1 MSGSPLTAMPG
12 RIAPFAKDLY
22 HCADCSYCVD
32 AIWTERGIAHVCS
45 TLEHHRPVPS
55 YSGRGYLAAARALAE
70 GEALAPEVLA
80 ERVFSCTGC
89 ANCEQ
94 VCPIGLRPAQLA
106 QALRE
111 ELVERGHTPPAVE
124 VLRGT
129 MRACGNPYG
138 KPPATRG
145 EWARGLDFANGEA
158 TVLYA
163 PGCAAACGD
172 PAEPRAVV
180 RLLGLAGEKVGWRGD
195 DDRCCGAP
203 LRETG
208 LVEDARYAEQRLGS
222 DVFAPRVVS
231 SGLECLPAWRRV
243 AGDRALSFPAWLLEM
258 LDTGRLRV
266 TPRDHAAVAAFDGC
280 ANRRPEADGTRPDRL
295 REVLARIGIA
305 VVNDARGAALALC
318 CGAAG
323 GMPAMARE
331 SAVRMAGAR
340 LDGLPAD
347 LPIVAADPRCLTHLA
362 AARQGP
368 RPHGLAAFIL
378 AHCDVEGRNGG

>member
-1 MSGSPLTAMPG
+1 MPG

-32 AIWTERGIAHVCS
+32 ATWTGRGIAHVCP
-45 TLEHHRPVPS
+45 TIEHHRPVPS

-70 GEALAPEVLA
+70 GEALAPAVLA

-111 ELVERGHTPPAVE
+111 ELVEQGHAPPAIGQ
-124 VLRGT
+124 LRAT

-145 EWARGLDFANGEA
+145 EWARGLAFANGEA

-180 RLLGLAGEKVGWRGD
+180 RLLALAGEKVGWRGD

-208 LVEDARYAEQRLGS
+208 LAEDARYAEQRLAS

-231 SGLECLPAWRRV
+231 SGLECLPAWGGV
-243 AGDRALSFPAWLLEM
+243 AGCHAQGFPEWFAAALDA
-258 LDTGRLRV
+258 GRLRV
-266 TPRDHAAVAAFDGC
+266 TPRDHRAVVAFDGC
-280 ANRRPEADGTRPDRL
+280 ANRRPEAGDTRPDRL
-295 REVLARIGIA
+295 REVLARIGVA
-305 VVNDARGAALALC
+305 VVNDAHGAATALC

-323 GMPAMARE
+323 GMPAMAPE
-331 SAVRMAGAR
+331 SAARMATAR
-340 LDGLPAD
+340 LDGLPD
-347 LPIVAADPRCLTHLA
+347 TLPIVVADPRCLSHLA
-362 AARQGP
+362 AAAGERRP
-368 RPHGLAAFIL
+368 RLLGLAAFV
-378 AHCDVEGRNGG
+378 ATHCEATGVGHD